1 MCITLIVVWLC
12 HFTLLDCTTFIT
24 FGSKL
29 LVLSVQ
35 GLAIV
40 QVFQINKVGVQSA
53 CVIVY
58 LVLLWL
64 SGMNY
69 IALLN

>member
-1 MCITLIVVWLC
+1 M
-12 HFTLLDCTTFIT
+12 TTAE
-24 FGSKL
+24 GSDYLKL
-29 LVLSVQ
+29 LTSERLKD
-35 GLAIV
+35 
-40 QVFQINKVGVQSA
+40 KVGVQSA

-69 IALLN
+69 IRSIAETEL